1 MCERCTAGD
10 LVTRT
15 RQSRAAST
23 SPAKRTLLRLAIAAG
38 LTGGSATARTTIE
51 VRPLAG
57 RLAAALV
64 LGTAREGGPGPLVS
78 HFTGAGAGKLPCPVF
93 IVPGSLSE
101 ADIDR
106 LS

>member
-1 MCERCTAGD
+1 M
-10 LVTRT
+10 TRT

-64 LGTAREGGPGPLVS
+64 LGTAEERRTVCMAA
-78 HFTGAGAGKLPCPVF
+78 AGFLLRC
-93 IVPGSLSE
+93 SLS
-101 ADIDR
+101 
-106 LS
+106 LSLSLIVVGALSMQPIEKTLIRVF